1 MEPSVAEAKEHFR
14 VQLESFEGP
23 LDLLLALVQK
33 HEMDIFSLSLA
44 TITEDYLAYLG
55 LLQQLDLDLTG
66 DYLAV
71 AATLVLMKSRALL
84 PTETEEEELEEDDP
98 QLLLH
103 RLEEY
108 KRFQAAADILRTQE
122 IQYREIYYRRT
133 EASRELGETVE
144 FYDLNVY
151 DLFSAFKKILS
162 EIGDEDRGVI
172 RDEDW
177 TVDEKM
183 VELEELLQETPRA
196 NLSDYLRLMR
206 AKLEVIVSFLALL
219 ELIRRRR
226 LLARQAGPQGDI
238 WIMRPEGSQA
248 PSAADD
254 EDESASAGDNFDEE
268 RGENEHG

>member
-1 MEPSVAEAKEHFR
+1 MAKSEDSRTKMDPAVAEAREQFK

-23 LDLLLALVQK
+23 LDVLLALIQK
-33 HEMDIFSLSLA
+33 HEMDIFSISLA
-44 TITEDYLAYLG
+44 KITEDYLAYIALV
-55 LLQQLDLDLTG
+55 QQLDLDLTG
-66 DYLAV
+66 DFLAV
-71 AATLVLMKSRALL
+71 AATLVLMKSRALF
-84 PTETEEEELEEDDP
+84 PTETEDEEEQEEDP
-98 QLLLH
+98 QLLLR

-108 KRFQAAADILRTQE
+108 KRFQAVADVLRSHELQHRD
-122 IQYREIYYRRT
+122 IHYRQT
-133 EASRELGETVE
+133 EASKELGDTVE

-196 NLSDYLRLMR
+196 NLTDYLRLMR
-206 AKLEVIVSFLALL
+206 AKLEIIVTFLALL

-226 LLARQAGPQGDI
+226 LIARQAGRQGDI
-238 WIMRPEGSQA
+238 WVKRPPDWRE
-248 PSAADD
+248 PVSA
-254 EDESASAGDNFDEE
+254 DNSN
-268 RGENEHG
+268 GP